1 MVKNSELS
9 AVFSQAFV
17 RRVAPIL
24 LAPLALTILLGVM
37 FLSMSQRLKELEIGA
52 RLVNIER
59 LLLKDKNYPWAIK
72 EYEKLAGERPSAA
85 LLARL
90 GDLYFRSD
98 PEGKVEIALATLTRA
113 RKLDDRAWEPYQV
126 LTYVYV
132 SAGREAEALRAGTRA
147 LELNPED
154 ANTAN
159 NLAWLYAT
167 SKDPGLRDLAA
178 AERHAQRA
186 VSLTQGK
193 QASFVD
199 TLAEVYFR
207 QGKAGHDRARQL
219 MRQAIAVAPREDVEG
234 FRARYVEMFGDEK
247 L

>member
-1 MVKNSELS
+1 MMKDSELS
-9 AVFSQAFV
+9 AVFSQLFV
-17 RRVAPIL
+17 RRVGPIL
-24 LAPLALTILLGVM
+24 LAPLALTIVLGVM
-37 FLSMSQRLKELEIGA
+37 FVVMNQRLKELEIGT

-72 EYEKLAGERPSAA
+72 EYEKLAADRPSAP

-98 PEGKVEIALATLTRA
+98 RAKAELALATLQRA
-113 RKLDDRAWEPYQV
+113 TSLDARAWEPYQV

-132 SAGREAEALRAGTRA
+132 SIGREADAVRAGKRA

-159 NLAWLYAT
+159 NLAWLHAT
-167 SKDPGLRDLAA
+167 SEKAGLRDLAL
-178 AERHAQRA
+178 AEDYAQRA
-186 VSLTQGK
+186 VTLTQGR
-193 QASFVD
+193 QAFFVD

-207 QGKAGHDRARQL
+207 KGASGHDRARQL
-219 MRQAIAVAPREDVEG
+219 MRQAIAVASRDDVDG
-234 FRARYVEMFGDEK
+234 FRARYVEMFGNET